1 MSVFGPVHFAYDH
14 GGRPRHSRTLKSKA
28 IQLDPAAFQL
38 PFLSIIPAIQ
48 TMLYQ
53 NLITMLAASVL
64 VVPVVQAHPGEV
76 DQILTPRQL
85 ERRQADINARHAVVR
100 NCDKEIKDFEVR
112 RRARRSTQKHGNS
125 SPPKHGNSSTKCSS
139 AASGTETGTANTPTY
154 TTLQNVKSS
163 LERLIPLF
171 SLVIRQTTCV
181 LSPEGEEGPYYIV
194 RILVSPFQLY
204 FT

>member
-1 MSVFGPVHFAYDH
+1 MSVFGPVHFAYAH

-85 ERRQADINARHAVVR
+85 ERRQAAINARHAVVR

-112 RRARRSTQKHGNS
+112 RRARRSTQKHGN

>member
-1 MSVFGPVHFAYDH
+1 
-14 GGRPRHSRTLKSKA
+14 
-28 IQLDPAAFQL
+28 
-38 PFLSIIPAIQ
+38 
-48 TMLYQ
+48 
-53 NLITMLAASVL
+53 MLAASVL
-64 VVPVVQAHPGEV
+64 VVPMAQAHPGEV

-85 ERRQADINARHAVVR
+85 ERRQAAINARHAVVR

-112 RRARRSTQKHGNS
+112 RRARRSAYTTQKHGNG
-125 SPPKHGNSSTKCSS
+125 PPRHGNSSTKCSS
-139 AASGTETGTANTPTY
+139 AASGTETSTANTPTY

-163 LERLIPLF
+163 LECLIPLF
-171 SLVIRQTTCV
+171 SHVIRQTTCV